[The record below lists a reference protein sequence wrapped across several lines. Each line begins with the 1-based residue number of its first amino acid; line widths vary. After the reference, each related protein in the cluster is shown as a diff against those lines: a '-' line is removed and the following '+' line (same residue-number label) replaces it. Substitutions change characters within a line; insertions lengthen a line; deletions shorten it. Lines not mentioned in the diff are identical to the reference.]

1 MQFTLGWQL
10 KPVGLLFLK
19 KKATWDRK
27 WPQWNTIVSKIN
39 VIYKRVHL
47 IDCLLLNLTNGSYCI
62 KISRIKWSKNY
73 LFIILLFIFHQ
84 MGQFKCAVVDLM
96 RFFPPFNWTMAP
108 GTSPSHYPYTT
119 FIFQLLF
126 LCQSQSLTLW
136 KWEDWYCCWSW
147 SLVSD
152 DVFICTKFCF
162 TRTFKLI
169 LLKCL
174 SVMYN

>member
-73 LFIILLFIFHQ
+73 LFIILFICRQ

-96 RFFPPFNWTMAP
+96 RFFPPSIELWRLAQALPIIPILHLFFNYYFYVNHRA
-108 GTSPSHYPYTT
+108 
-119 FIFQLLF
+119 
-126 LCQSQSLTLW
+126 
-136 KWEDWYCCWSW
+136 
-147 SLVSD
+147 
-152 DVFICTKFCF
+152 
-162 TRTFKLI
+162 
-169 LLKCL
+169 
-174 SVMYN
+174 

>member
-73 LFIILLFIFHQ
+73 LFIILIHISSDGTIQMRSGWFNALFSPLQLNYGAWHKPFPLSLYYIYFSITIFMSTSELKFMK
-84 MGQFKCAVVDLM
+84 MG
-96 RFFPPFNWTMAP
+96 R
-108 GTSPSHYPYTT
+108 
-119 FIFQLLF
+119 
-126 LCQSQSLTLW
+126 
-136 KWEDWYCCWSW
+136 
-147 SLVSD
+147 
-152 DVFICTKFCF
+152 
-162 TRTFKLI
+162 LI
-169 LLKCL
+169 LLLKLKFGEWWC
-174 SVMYN
+174 VYMY

>member
-73 LFIILLFIFHQ
+73 LFIILFIFHQ

-96 RFFPPFNWTMAP
+96 RFFPPSIELWRLAQALPIIPILHLFFNYYFYVNHRA
-108 GTSPSHYPYTT
+108 
-119 FIFQLLF
+119 
-126 LCQSQSLTLW
+126 
-136 KWEDWYCCWSW
+136 
-147 SLVSD
+147 
-152 DVFICTKFCF
+152 
-162 TRTFKLI
+162 
-169 LLKCL
+169 
-174 SVMYN
+174 

>member
-1 MQFTLGWQL
+1 MQFTLRWQL

-73 LFIILLFIFHQ
+73 LFIILFICRQ

-96 RFFPPFNWTMAP
+96 RFFPLQLNYGAWHKPFPLSLYYIYFSIT
-108 GTSPSHYPYTT
+108 
-119 FIFQLLF
+119 IFMSITELNFMKMGIL
-126 LCQSQSLTLW
+126 
-136 KWEDWYCCWSW
+136 
-147 SLVSD
+147 
-152 DVFICTKFCF
+152 
-162 TRTFKLI
+162 KL
-169 LLKCL
+169 LLKLKFGEWWC
-174 SVMYN
+174 VYMY